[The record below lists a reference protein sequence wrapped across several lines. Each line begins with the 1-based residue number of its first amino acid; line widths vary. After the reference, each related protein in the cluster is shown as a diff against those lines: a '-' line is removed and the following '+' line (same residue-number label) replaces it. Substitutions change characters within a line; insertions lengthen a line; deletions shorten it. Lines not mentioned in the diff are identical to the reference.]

1 MREVI
6 VLIIL
11 VLSLMLASFEAGY
24 IYRGWQF
31 EKCDVIT
38 ARHSEDIR
46 SLQSRVTALE
56 RRGR

>member
-24 IYRGWQF
+24 IYKGWQS
-31 EKCDVIT
+31 EKCDVIAT
-38 ARHSEDIR
+38 RHNEDIR